1 MTCINLEDIMLSEIR
16 QTVNDKNH
24 MISRISRILKKI
36 KFIGREYDIDYQGL
50 GSSENVYMLVKVYRL
65 LVIR

>member
-1 MTCINLEDIMLSEIR
+1 MLSEIR

-24 MISRISRILKKI
+24 MISRISRILKKKI

>member
-1 MTCINLEDIMLSEIR
+1 MLSEIR